1 MCWLLS
7 INLWNCV
14 FNPFIFEIMCHPP
27 TTEAKWSIMS
37 LQNLSWCWSTFAF
50 FYNLN
55 ISFSDQFT
63 FNVCKNDFLYSAG
76 SQMVNDLAVLFL
88 EAQTGFW
95 ARLNSSCHRVV
106 KWYLYNFQFTTNH
119 QSVVYQLLNNK
130 AKHHFW
136 FSLCAHSGFFFETPR
151 RIKTGEILDKGWGV
165 CVCGRM
171 ALLKLNVR

>member
-55 ISFSDQFT
+55 ISFSDQLT
-63 FNVCKNDFLYSAG
+63 FNVGKNDFLYSAG

-106 KWYLYNFQFTTNH
+106 KWYLYNFFNSPPATRQLFTNCSITW
-119 QSVVYQLLNNK
+119 S
-130 AKHHFW
+130 
-136 FSLCAHSGFFFETPR
+136 
-151 RIKTGEILDKGWGV
+151 KTSRFIQPGV
-165 CVCGRM
+165 HTQVSFV
-171 ALLKLNVR
+171 A